1 MPLFTPKALLKV
13 SPSSWGCVHPAG
25 GMWAAGVCSWGGK
38 SHGDAPRWPAPF
50 VVPGTVMGRVLK
62 GVLPWSHHKDAPPQP
77 AVVGCECLL
86 WGGSHV
92 GGISRESLIQ
102 GGDTLVNLG
111 REMRGCKPHR
121 VAAEILKANTMNG
134 AASGGLPQQ
143 QAWGWQGLHFGGG
156 FPCSPVP
163 SRGWVQRGAEQRDQR
178 GGLRGATRELRV
190 IICH

>member
-1 MPLFTPKALLKV
+1 MCILQE
-13 SPSSWGCVHPAG
+13 GCGQQVYVAG
-25 GMWAAGVCSWGGK
+25 GGK

-77 AVVGCECLL
+77 AMVGCECLL
-86 WGGSHV
+86 WGGSHI

-111 REMRGCKPHR
+111 REMRACKPHR
-121 VAAEILKANTMNG
+121 MAAEILKANTMEQRAGGSPSSRLG
-134 AASGGLPQQ
+134 AGRDYIL
-143 QAWGWQGLHFGGG
+143 GG

>member
-77 AVVGCECLL
+77 AMVGCECLL
-86 WGGSHV
+86 WGGSHI

-121 VAAEILKANTMNG
+121 VAAEILKTNTMEQRAGDSPSSRLG
-134 AASGGLPQQ
+134 AGRDYIL
-143 QAWGWQGLHFGGG
+143 GG